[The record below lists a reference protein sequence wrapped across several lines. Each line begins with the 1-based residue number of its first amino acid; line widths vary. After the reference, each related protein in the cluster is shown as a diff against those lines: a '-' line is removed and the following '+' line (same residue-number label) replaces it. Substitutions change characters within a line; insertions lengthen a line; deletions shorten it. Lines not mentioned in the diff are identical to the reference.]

1 MSRPSRQASPQNFPG
16 CPLDTDVGD
25 MIQCA
30 AMRKEKVDGKTVVVH
45 ERGDGIRRR
54 YRESL
59 DPSRWTYPRKGL
71 VHHPRSWFLSEKP
84 AARPVFGIYAMASFA
99 EDMLWR
105 AKNAKKGSRPTVEDA
120 TRYFAETRR
129 ALQNT
134 LSTYR
139 IDRRL
144 TRKQAESLRGTVM
157 RLVEGAREL
166 VTKPTGAGR
175 SPYTDEKP
183 TCAI

>member
-1 MSRPSRQASPQNFPG
+1 
-16 CPLDTDVGD
+16 
-25 MIQCA
+25 
-30 AMRKEKVDGKTVVVH
+30 MRKEKVDGKLVVVH

-59 DPSRWTYPRKGL
+59 ANERFIFPRKGL
-71 VHHPRSWFLSEKP
+71 IHHPREWFLSDKP
-84 AARPVFGIYAMASFA
+84 TLRPVFGVYAMASFA

-105 AKNAKKGSRPTVEDA
+105 AKHAKKGSRPDIEDA
-120 TRYFAETRR
+120 IRYFAETRR

-144 TRKQAESLRGTVM
+144 TTAQTRALRRVVE
-157 RLVEGAREL
+157 RLVEDAREL
-166 VTKPTGAGR
+166 VGKMKKVSEAHLTPT
-175 SPYTDEKP
+175 SV
-183 TCAI
+183 I

>member
-1 MSRPSRQASPQNFPG
+1 
-16 CPLDTDVGD
+16 
-25 MIQCA
+25 
-30 AMRKEKVDGKTVVVH
+30 MRKEKVDGKLVVVH

-54 YRESL
+54 FRESL
-59 DPSRWTYPRKGL
+59 ADIRWTYPRKGL
-71 VHHPRSWFLSEKP
+71 VHHPREWFLSERP
-84 AARPVFGIYAMASFA
+84 LARPVFGVYAMASFA

-120 TRYFAETRR
+120 MRYFAETRR

-144 TRKQAESLRGTVM
+144 TAAQARSLRRVVE

-166 VTKPTGAGR
+166 VGKMQKVSEPHLTPT
-175 SPYTDEKP
+175 PV
-183 TCAI
+183 I

>member
-1 MSRPSRQASPQNFPG
+1 
-16 CPLDTDVGD
+16 
-25 MIQCA
+25 
-30 AMRKEKVDGKTVVVH
+30 MRKIETGKSAVTVH
-45 ERGDGIRRR
+45 EKGDGMRRR

-59 DPSRWTYPRKGL
+59 ANERFVYPRKGL
-71 VHHPRSWFLSEKP
+71 VHHPREWFLSERP
-84 AARPVFGIYAMASFA
+84 MARPVFGVYAMASFA

-105 AKNAKKGSRPTVEDA
+105 AKNAKKGSRPGIEDA
-120 TRYFAETRR
+120 IRYFAETRR

-144 TRKQAESLRGTVM
+144 TTAQARSLRRVVE

-166 VTKPTGAGR
+166 VGKMKKVSKTHLTPT
-175 SPYTDEKP
+175 SVT
-183 TCAI
+183 

>member
-1 MSRPSRQASPQNFPG
+1 
-16 CPLDTDVGD
+16 
-25 MIQCA
+25 MIQYA
-30 AMRKEKVDGKTVVVH
+30 PMRKEKVNGKVVVVH

-59 DPSRWTYPRKGL
+59 SDERFVYPRKGL
-71 VHHPRSWFLSEKP
+71 IHHPREWFLSERP
-84 AARPVFGIYAMASFA
+84 MARPVFGVYAMASFA

-105 AKNAKKGSRPTVEDA
+105 AKNAKKGRRPPYEDA
-120 TRYFAETRR
+120 VRYFAETRR

-144 TRKQAESLRGTVM
+144 TMAQARSLRGVVE

-166 VTKPTGAGR
+166 VGKMQKVSEPHLTPT
-175 SPYTDEKP
+175 PV
-183 TCAI
+183 I

>member
-1 MSRPSRQASPQNFPG
+1 
-16 CPLDTDVGD
+16 

-30 AMRKEKVDGKTVVVH
+30 PMRKEKIDGKVVVVH

-54 YRESL
+54 FRESL
-59 DPSRWTYPRKGL
+59 ANERFIFPRKGL
-71 VHHPRSWFLSEKP
+71 IHHPREWFLSDKP
-84 AARPVFGIYAMASFA
+84 TLRPVFGVYAMASFA

-105 AKNAKKGSRPTVEDA
+105 AKHAKKGSRPDIEDA
-120 TRYFAETRR
+120 IRYFAETRR

-144 TRKQAESLRGTVM
+144 TTAQTRSLRRVVE
-157 RLVEGAREL
+157 RLVEDAREL
-166 VTKPTGAGR
+166 VGKMKKVSEAHLTPT
-175 SPYTDEKP
+175 SV
-183 TCAI
+183 I

>member
-1 MSRPSRQASPQNFPG
+1 
-16 CPLDTDVGD
+16 
-25 MIQCA
+25 MIQYA
-30 AMRKEKVDGKTVVVH
+30 PMRKEKIDGKTVVVH

-54 YRESL
+54 FRESL
-59 DPSRWTYPRKGL
+59 ADIRWTYPRKGL
-71 VHHPRSWFLSEKP
+71 VHHPREWFLSDRP
-84 AARPVFGIYAMASFA
+84 TVRPVFGVYAMASFA

-105 AKNAKKGSRPTVEDA
+105 AKNAKKGSRPDIEDA
-120 TRYFAETRR
+120 IRYFAETRR

-144 TRKQAESLRGTVM
+144 TAAQARSLRRVVE

-166 VTKPTGAGR
+166 VGKMKKVSEAHLTPT
-175 SPYTDEKP
+175 SV
-183 TCAI
+183 I

>member
-1 MSRPSRQASPQNFPG
+1 MP
-16 CPLDTDVGD
+16 
-25 MIQCA
+25 A
-30 AMRKEKVDGKTVVVH
+30 AMRKEKVDGKVIVVH
-45 ERGDGIRRR
+45 ERGDGVRRR
-54 YRESL
+54 FRESL
-59 DPSRWTYPRKGL
+59 ADIRWTYPRKGL
-71 VHHPRSWFLSEKP
+71 VHHPREWFLSERP
-84 AARPVFGIYAMASFA
+84 LARPVFGVYAMASFA

-120 TRYFAETRR
+120 MRYFAETRR

-144 TRKQAESLRGTVM
+144 TAAQTRSLRRVVE

-166 VTKPTGAGR
+166 VGKMKKVSEDHLTPT
-175 SPYTDEKP
+175 SV
-183 TCAI
+183 I

>member
-1 MSRPSRQASPQNFPG
+1 
-16 CPLDTDVGD
+16 
-25 MIQCA
+25 
-30 AMRKEKVDGKTVVVH
+30 MRKEKLDGKTVVVH

-54 YRESL
+54 FRESL
-59 DPSRWTYPRKGL
+59 ADIRWTYPRKGL
-71 VHHPRSWFLSEKP
+71 VHHPREWFLSERP
-84 AARPVFGIYAMASFA
+84 LARPVFGVYAMASFA

-120 TRYFAETRR
+120 MRYFAETRR

-144 TRKQAESLRGTVM
+144 TTAQARSLRRVVE

-166 VTKPTGAGR
+166 VGKMKKVSEAHLTPA
-175 SPYTDEKP
+175 PV
-183 TCAI
+183 I

>member
-1 MSRPSRQASPQNFPG
+1 
-16 CPLDTDVGD
+16 
-25 MIQCA
+25 
-30 AMRKEKVDGKTVVVH
+30 MRKEKVDGKVIVVH
-45 ERGDGIRRR
+45 ERGDGVRRR
-54 YRESL
+54 FRESL
-59 DPSRWTYPRKGL
+59 ADIRWTYPRKGL
-71 VHHPRSWFLSEKP
+71 IHHPREWFLSERP
-84 AARPVFGIYAMASFA
+84 LARPVFGVYAMASFA

-120 TRYFAETRR
+120 MRYFAETRR

-144 TRKQAESLRGTVM
+144 TTAQARSLRRVVE

-166 VTKPTGAGR
+166 VGKMKKVSEAHLTPT
-175 SPYTDEKP
+175 SV
-183 TCAI
+183 I

>member
-1 MSRPSRQASPQNFPG
+1 
-16 CPLDTDVGD
+16 
-25 MIQCA
+25 MIQYA
-30 AMRKEKVDGKTVVVH
+30 SMRKEKIDGKTVVVH

-54 YRESL
+54 FRESL
-59 DPSRWTYPRKGL
+59 ADIRWTYPRKGL
-71 VHHPRSWFLSEKP
+71 IHHPREWFLSERP
-84 AARPVFGIYAMASFA
+84 LARPVFGVYAMASFA

-120 TRYFAETRR
+120 MRYFAETRR

-134 LSTYR
+134 LSTYC

-144 TRKQAESLRGTVM
+144 TTAQARSLRRVVE

-166 VTKPTGAGR
+166 VGKMKKVSEAHLTPT
-175 SPYTDEKP
+175 P
-183 TCAI
+183 AI

>member
-1 MSRPSRQASPQNFPG
+1 
-16 CPLDTDVGD
+16 
-25 MIQCA
+25 
-30 AMRKEKVDGKTVVVH
+30 MRKEKVDGKLVVVH

-54 YRESL
+54 FRESL
-59 DPSRWTYPRKGL
+59 ADIRWTYPRKGL
-71 VHHPRSWFLSEKP
+71 VHHPREWFLSARP
-84 AARPVFGIYAMASFA
+84 MARPVFGVYAMASFA

-120 TRYFAETRR
+120 MRYFAETRR

-144 TRKQAESLRGTVM
+144 TAAQARSLRRVVE

-166 VTKPTGAGR
+166 VGKMQKVSEPHLTPT
-175 SPYTDEKP
+175 PV
-183 TCAI
+183 I

>member
-1 MSRPSRQASPQNFPG
+1 
-16 CPLDTDVGD
+16 
-25 MIQCA
+25 MIQYA
-30 AMRKEKVDGKTVVVH
+30 PMRKEKVDGRTVIVH

-59 DPSRWTYPRKGL
+59 DRQRWTFPRKGL
-71 VHHPRSWFLSEKP
+71 IHHPREWYLYGDGP
-84 AARPVFGIYAMASFA
+84 RARPVFGVYAMAAFA

-105 AKNAKKGSRPTVEDA
+105 AMHAKKGAKPSVEDA

-129 ALQNT
+129 ALQNV

-144 TRKQAESLRGTVM
+144 TAAQDLKLRFLVDRLQVSAQVLVGKMES
-157 RLVEGAREL
+157 
-166 VTKPTGAGR
+166 AGR
-175 SPYTDEKP
+175 RKGGN
-183 TCAI
+183 

>member
-1 MSRPSRQASPQNFPG
+1 
-16 CPLDTDVGD
+16 
-25 MIQCA
+25 MIQYA
-30 AMRKEKVDGKTVVVH
+30 PMRKEKVDGKVIVVH
-45 ERGDGIRRR
+45 ERGDGVRRR
-54 YRESL
+54 FRESL
-59 DPSRWTYPRKGL
+59 ADIRWTYPRKGL
-71 VHHPRSWFLSEKP
+71 VHHPREWFLSEKP
-84 AARPVFGIYAMASFA
+84 MARPVFGVYAMASFA

-120 TRYFAETRR
+120 MRYFAETRR

-144 TRKQAESLRGTVM
+144 TTAQARSLRRVVE

-166 VTKPTGAGR
+166 VGKMKKVSEAHLTPT
-175 SPYTDEKP
+175 PV
-183 TCAI
+183 I

>member
-1 MSRPSRQASPQNFPG
+1 
-16 CPLDTDVGD
+16 
-25 MIQCA
+25 
-30 AMRKEKVDGKTVVVH
+30 MRKEKVDGRVVVVH

-59 DPSRWTYPRKGL
+59 DLQRWTFPRKGL
-71 VHHPRSWFLSEKP
+71 IHHPREWYLSGRGP
-84 AARPVFGIYAMASFA
+84 RARPVFGVYAMASFA

-105 AKNAKKGSRPTVEDA
+105 AKNAKKGVRPSVEDA

-129 ALQNT
+129 ALQNV

-144 TRKQAESLRGTVM
+144 TAAQTRSLRCIVE

-166 VTKPTGAGR
+166 AGKMKKVSEAHLTPT
-175 SPYTDEKP
+175 TVM
-183 TCAI
+183 

>member
-1 MSRPSRQASPQNFPG
+1 MR
-16 CPLDTDVGD
+16 
-25 MIQCA
+25 A
-30 AMRKEKVDGKTVVVH
+30 AMRREKTGGKTVVVH
-45 ERGDGIRRR
+45 EKGDGIRRR

-84 AARPVFGIYAMASFA
+84 MARPAFGVYAMASFA

-105 AKNAKKGSRPTVEDA
+105 AKNAKKGAKPPFEDA
-120 TRYFAETRR
+120 ARYFAETRR

-144 TRKQAESLRGTVM
+144 TTAQARSLRRVVE

-166 VTKPTGAGR
+166 VGKMGR
-175 SPYTDEKP
+175 V
-183 TCAI
+183 

>member
-1 MSRPSRQASPQNFPG
+1 
-16 CPLDTDVGD
+16 
-25 MIQCA
+25 
-30 AMRKEKVDGKTVVVH
+30 MRKEKVDGKLVVVH

-54 YRESL
+54 FRESL
-59 DPSRWTYPRKGL
+59 ADIRWTYPRKGL
-71 VHHPRSWFLSEKP
+71 VHHPREWFLSARP
-84 AARPVFGIYAMASFA
+84 MARPVFGVYAMASFA

-120 TRYFAETRR
+120 MRYFAETRR

-144 TRKQAESLRGTVM
+144 TAAQARSLRRVVE

-166 VTKPTGAGR
+166 VGKMQKVSEPHLTPT
-175 SPYTDEKP
+175 SVL
-183 TCAI
+183 

>member
-1 MSRPSRQASPQNFPG
+1 
-16 CPLDTDVGD
+16 
-25 MIQCA
+25 
-30 AMRKEKVDGKTVVVH
+30 MRKEKVDGKLVVVH

-54 YRESL
+54 FRESL
-59 DPSRWTYPRKGL
+59 ADIRWTYPRKGL
-71 VHHPRSWFLSEKP
+71 VHHPREWFLSARP
-84 AARPVFGIYAMASFA
+84 MARPVFGVYAMASFA

-120 TRYFAETRR
+120 MRYFAETRR

-144 TRKQAESLRGTVM
+144 TTAQARSLRRVVE

-166 VTKPTGAGR
+166 VGKMKKVSEAHLTPT
-175 SPYTDEKP
+175 SV
-183 TCAI
+183 I

>member
-1 MSRPSRQASPQNFPG
+1 
-16 CPLDTDVGD
+16 
-25 MIQCA
+25 
-30 AMRKEKVDGKTVVVH
+30 MRKEKLNGKTVVVH
-45 ERGDGIRRR
+45 EKGDGMRRR

-59 DPSRWTYPRKGL
+59 ANERFIFPRKGL
-71 VHHPRSWFLSEKP
+71 IHHPREWFLSERP
-84 AARPVFGIYAMASFA
+84 MARPVFGVYAMASFA

-105 AKNAKKGSRPTVEDA
+105 AKHAKKGSRPDIEDA
-120 TRYFAETRR
+120 IRYFAETRR

-144 TRKQAESLRGTVM
+144 TTAQSRALRRVVE

-166 VTKPTGAGR
+166 VGKMKKVSEAPLTPSTVM
-175 SPYTDEKP
+175 
-183 TCAI
+183 

>member
-1 MSRPSRQASPQNFPG
+1 MR
-16 CPLDTDVGD
+16 
-25 MIQCA
+25 A
-30 AMRKEKVDGKTVVVH
+30 AMRREKVDGKVVVVH

-59 DPSRWTYPRKGL
+59 DPARWTYPRKGL
-71 VHHPRSWFLSEKP
+71 VHHPREWFLSTRP
-84 AARPVFGIYAMASFA
+84 MARPVFGVYAMASFA

-105 AKNAKKGSRPTVEDA
+105 AKHARKGSRPSFEDA
-120 TRYFAETRR
+120 ARYFAETRR
-129 ALQNT
+129 ALQNV

-144 TRKQAESLRGTVM
+144 TAAQTRSLRHVVE

-166 VTKPTGAGR
+166 VGKLTR
-175 SPYTDEKP
+175 V
-183 TCAI
+183 